1 MNLGYQAQLSGQES
15 DGGQGQVQLYPK
27 FTPRSNES
35 SPRKPQDKS
44 IQKTVNT
51 SALLSP
57 RPQHQRSLDI
67 SPKNKVMDDQKDS
80 SSDEEKRKSLDL
92 NSGHSNGHSSGHP
105 NGHPSLTAE
114 ISRLSVE
121 NARLVFYILCN
132 YKSVTIRQC
141 RY

>member
-1 MNLGYQAQLSGQES
+1 LINLGYQAQLSGQES
-15 DGGQGQVQLYPK
+15 DGGQGQGQLYPK

-67 SPKNKVMDDQKDS
+67 SLQNKVTDDQKDS
-80 SSDEEKRKSLDL
+80 SSDEDKRKSLDL
-92 NSGHSNGHSSGHP
+92 NSGHPGGHP
-105 NGHPSLTAE
+105 GLTAE

-121 NARLVFYILCN
+121 NERLVFYILCN
-132 YKSVTIRQC
+132 YKSVTIRQGL
-141 RY
+141 Y